1 MKKTKGTN
9 MKKINQSQEQKQKQL
24 KKQSGN
30 RRAAADAPP
39 PVMPAPEQVVEQ
51 LRALRQQ
58 VDEGTRLT
66 PQQRK
71 TFRDLVRITTFAVQ
85 SSINVIGA
93 SDNISQAV
101 GQPAD
106 EVRQKV
112 EVSNRWSAVEDE
124 LRAMLAII
132 SDANLN
138 RRYEIALIAEQAYGV
153 GVQLV
158 RKPENAELKTH
169 LQEIKRLKSIGR
181 RKKASQ
187 TSEPP
192 PQQPQPSPQAPSPAS
207 ASDPSEQSQK

>member
-1 MKKTKGTN
+1 MKN
-9 MKKINQSQEQKQKQL
+9 VNQSQEQKQKQL
-24 KKQSGN
+24 KKQSGH

-39 PVMPAPEQVVEQ
+39 EMPAPEQVVEQ

-58 VDEGTRLT
+58 IGEGTRLT
-66 PQQRK
+66 PKQRAA
-71 TFRDLVRITTFAVQ
+71 FRELVRITTFAVQ

-124 LRAMLAII
+124 LRAMLDTI
-132 SDANLN
+132 SDANLS
-138 RRYEIALIAEQAYGV
+138 RRYEIALIVEQAYGV
-153 GVQLV
+153 GKQLA
-158 RKPENAELKTH
+158 RNPENAELKSH

-181 RKKASQ
+181 RKKVPPASQ
-187 TSEPP
+187 PP
-192 PQQPQPSPQAPSPAS
+192 ATQPPAPPAPTPVV
-207 ASDPSEQSQK
+207 ASDPSLESQK